1 MNIMPSLAP
10 PFAPCRRG
18 TAALE
23 FALVAPIM
31 VLLAVGLAD
40 SVRRTLAQ
48 IDLDATSHAG
58 ARAALAGRPVEP
70 AIAAL
75 DPGLRPLV
83 TRIDCTARLGL
94 AGGCTALPPGRYI
107 AVTLVDTVHSLFG
120 ASIDRQITSTALVR
134 LP

>member
-1 MNIMPSLAP
+1 MPNP
-10 PFAPCRRG
+10 APCRRG

-48 IDLDATSHAG
+48 IDLDAASHAG
-58 ARAALAGRPVEP
+58 ARAALAGRPVDV

-94 AGGCTALPPGRYI
+94 SGGCTALPPGRYI
-107 AVTLVDTVHSLFG
+107 AVSLTDTVRSLFG